1 MSAMDRNQQV
11 SILINFGWLEKRI
24 VELVRRGVYV
34 TVEIGNTNRAQRE
47 TKNARELRKKWQRVD
62 IYNYLDYVEEE
73 PC

>member
-34 TVEIGNTNRAQRE
+34 TVEIATRIEPSVKRKMRENFGRSGN
-47 TKNARELRKKWQRVD
+47 ELTYT
-62 IYNYLDYVEEE
+62 IT
-73 PC
+73 